1 MGTFLFFIEAGA
13 FNLPRFSNVKV
24 ARQAEL
30 FVATPNPGSSGT
42 TIDRPRAIAEQIDC
56 ASMVQSE

>member
-1 MGTFLFFIEAGA
+1 MGTFLFFIETRA
-13 FNLPRFSNVKV
+13 FNLPRFRNVKV

-42 TIDRPRAIAEQIDC
+42 TIDRPRAIAAQIAC
-56 ASMVQSE
+56 ASTVQRE